1 MERLHH
7 YTYGRTITLE
17 TDHEPLVSIWKKSI
31 ATASPRLQRLLLRLA
46 QYNVDIKY
54 LKGRSNVIADALSQV
69 SLLTEYRNSDRSSET
84 IDAIP
89 VHQISS
95 TAPVSELR
103 L

>member
-7 YTYGRTITLE
+7 YTYGRTIILE

-31 ATASPRLQRLLLRLA
+31 ATASPRLQKLLLRLA
-46 QYNVDIKY
+46 HHNVDIKY
-54 LKGRSNVIADALSQV
+54 LKGKSNVIADALSQV
-69 SLLTEYRNSDRSSET
+69 SPLTEYRNSDISSET
-84 IDAIP
+84 IDVIP

-95 TAPVSELR
+95 TAPVSKLR

>member
-17 TDHEPLVSIWKKSI
+17 TDHEPLVSIWKRSI
-31 ATASPRLQRLLLRLA
+31 VTASPRLQKLLLWLA
-46 QYNVDIKY
+46 HYDVDIKY
-54 LKGRSNVIADALSQV
+54 LKGKSNVIADALSQV
-69 SLLTEYRNSDRSSET
+69 SPLTENRNSET
-84 IDAIP
+84 IDIIP
-89 VHQISS
+89 VYQISS

>member
-46 QYNVDIKY
+46 HYDVDIKY
-54 LKGRSNVIADALSQV
+54 LKGKSNVIADALSQV
-69 SLLTEYRNSDRSSET
+69 SPLTEYRNSDRSSET
-84 IDAIP
+84 IDVIP